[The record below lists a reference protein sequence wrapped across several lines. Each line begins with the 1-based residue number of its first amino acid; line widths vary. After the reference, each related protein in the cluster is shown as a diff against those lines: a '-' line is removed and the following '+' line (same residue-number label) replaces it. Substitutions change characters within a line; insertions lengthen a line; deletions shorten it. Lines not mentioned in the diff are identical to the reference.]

1 MNITDF
7 NVNDSSINTDKL
19 KDHVYLITGAAGA
32 VGGAVALA
40 LGTIGAT
47 TILVDRNSK
56 GLDATYD
63 QITDADGAEPIKL
76 ELDLASAG
84 IPQYEEM
91 AELIKTE
98 FSRLDG
104 IIHCAV
110 EPGTLTPLSQ
120 YPMDLLNKSLLV
132 NLSAPYMLTRCCLNL
147 LYEADDA
154 AVIFTSTDVARQGK
168 AYWGGYSIAG
178 HALEGLVQIWSDE
191 LETNTSIRMNTL
203 DTGPVRSAL
212 RAKIYPGEDPSTVPD
227 AESVVAAY
235 LYLLASDLNGVALR
249 VTGNC

>member
-1 MNITDF
+1 MNITDY
-7 NVNDSSINTDKL
+7 NVNDSSINTDQL

-32 VGGAVALA
+32 VGAAVAIA

-47 TILVDRNSK
+47 TILIDRNSK
-56 GLDATYD
+56 GLDVTYD
-63 QITDADGAEPIKL
+63 LITDANGAEPIKL

-98 FSRLDG
+98 FGRLDG

-120 YPMDLLNKSLLV
+120 YPMELLNKSLLV
-132 NLSAPYMLTRCCLNL
+132 NLSAPYMLTRCCLDL
-147 LYEADDA
+147 LREADDA
-154 AVIFTSTDVARQGK
+154 PVIFTSSEVARQGK

-178 HALEGLVQIWSDE
+178 YALEGLVQIWADE
-191 LETNTSIRMNTL
+191 LEINTSVRMNTL
-203 DTGPVRSAL
+203 DTGPVRSIL
-212 RAKIYPGEDPSTVPD
+212 RARIFPGEDPSTVPA
-227 AESVVAAY
+227 AETIVPAY
-235 LYLLASDLNGVALR
+235 LYILTGDANRLALR
-249 VTGNC
+249 VTGNR

>member
-7 NVNDSSINTDKL
+7 NINDSSIHTDKL

-63 QITDADGAEPIKL
+63 QITDAGGAEPIKL

-132 NLSAPYMLTRCCLNL
+132 NLSAPYMLTRCCLDL
-147 LYEADDA
+147 LRESENA
-154 AVIFTSTDVARQGK
+154 AVIFTSSDVARQGK

-178 HALEGLVQIWSDE
+178 YALEGLVQIWSDE
-191 LETNTSIRMNTL
+191 LETNTSVRMNTL
-203 DTGPVRSAL
+203 DTGPVRSSL
-212 RAKIYPGEDPSTVPD
+212 RAKIYPGEDPATVPA

-235 LYLLASDLNGVALR
+235 IYLLSSDVNGVALR
-249 VTGNC
+249 VTGNS